1 MDKNNLVKLA
11 ERCEAAVGPDR
22 ELDADICIAA
32 LGWSEIPSE
41 EGDWR
46 SLKGPSGRIN
56 VTRNGSNGGFAGDKL
71 PKFTA
76 SLDAA
81 MTLVP
86 EGWRWIMRQARPDKA
101 NPNEYGYFARLETED
116 FESVTWG
123 KGSDWLT
130 DTVAGQDVFVWAGTP
145 ALALCAAAL
154 RSHARAQPLEP
165 KD

>member
-1 MDKNNLVKLA
+1 MRWYIMDKNNLVKLA

-86 EGWRWIMRQARPDKA
+86 EGWAIQSVRSADGMHGGA
-101 NPNEYGYFARLETED
+101 NLYFFADSSSNEPTSRAAGN
-116 FESVTWG
+116 G
-123 KGSDWLT
+123 K
-130 DTVAGQDVFVWAGTP
+130 TP

-154 RSHARAQPLEP
+154 RSHAQP
-165 KD
+165 K